1 MPTSPSHIRKGFGAA
16 ALIIFY
22 MMDGYYIPRKLIYIE
37 SIFLR
42 NKACTGL
49 HISKL
54 TDHLVEYSAYLWKQ
68 LCSNNVMLRNLSFTK
83 YCVYL
88 HNIYYDKNL
97 LLLKH
102 VLYVMSSVTICP
114 GFSWDR

>member
-1 MPTSPSHIRKGFGAA
+1 MT
-16 ALIIFY
+16 
-22 MMDGYYIPRKLIYIE
+22 DGHYIPRRLTYLE
-37 SIFLR
+37 SICLR
-42 NKACTGL
+42 NKACTDK
-49 HISKL
+49 HISKF